1 VLWLVA
7 GGIALGSGVA
17 YTGFDVW
24 VVGLINWDAI
34 PGYALATVLALSA
47 LGLGTFISH
56 SAATNLLAPMAVA
69 VATSAKSGEV
79 AMVVAVA
86 IGSSL
91 AMSLPIST
99 PPNAIA
105 FASGQIKTRDMAQMG
120 GIVGVVGAV
129 LVTALL
135 PVLMRMAG
143 IK

>member
-1 VLWLVA
+1 
-7 GGIALGSGVA
+7 
-17 YTGFDVW
+17 
-24 VVGLINWDAI
+24 
-34 PGYALATVLALSA
+34 
-47 LGLGTFISH
+47 
-56 SAATNLLAPMAVA
+56 
-69 VATSAKSGEV
+69 
-79 AMVVAVA
+79 MVVAVA

-105 FASGQIKTRDMAQMG
+105 FASGQIKTRDMALMG

>member
-1 VLWLVA
+1 
-7 GGIALGSGVA
+7 
-17 YTGFDVW
+17 
-24 VVGLINWDAI
+24 
-34 PGYALATVLALSA
+34 
-47 LGLGTFISH
+47 
-56 SAATNLLAPMAVA
+56 MAVA

-105 FASGQIKTRDMAQMG
+105 FASGQIKTRDMALMG

>member
-1 VLWLVA
+1 M
-7 GGIALGSGVA
+7 
-17 YTGFDVW
+17 
-24 VVGLINWDAI
+24 GLIDWSII
-34 PGYALATVLALSA
+34 PGYALGTVLALAA
-47 LGLGTFISH
+47 LGLSTFISN

-79 AMVVAVA
+79 ALVVAVA

-105 FASGQIKTRDMAQMG
+105 YASGQIKTRDMAIMG
-120 GIVGVVGAV
+120 GMVGVIGAILMAV
-129 LVTALL
+129 LL

-143 IK
+143 IR